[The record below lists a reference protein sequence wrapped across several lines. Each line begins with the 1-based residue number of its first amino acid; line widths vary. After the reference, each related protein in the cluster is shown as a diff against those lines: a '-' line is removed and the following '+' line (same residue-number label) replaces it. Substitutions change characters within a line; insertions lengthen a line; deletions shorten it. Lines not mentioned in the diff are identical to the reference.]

1 MSGLGNFKKQVL
13 EKKEAQTLQK
23 KVAEVKT
30 GPLVVVYEDPSKRK
44 KAKKPVPVSNKKS
57 KSSSEKE
64 VDQPP
69 EFDLIQAKHDIKKLA
84 ISALKKT
91 SKEEAQAQLAISL
104 GAMPRKAKCI
114 NYKELKAKQQK
125 DKAEMA
131 RRVASEEVFIQRVSG
146 MNKRVKSTKDK
157 NKVAGF
163 DSSFGKFRPG
173 LKKKLS
179 TNKPKK

>member
-1 MSGLGNFKKQVL
+1 M
-13 EKKEAQTLQK
+13 EAPS
-23 KVAEVKT
+23 

-44 KAKKPVPVSNKKS
+44 KVKKPAPVPNKKP
-57 KSSSEKE
+57 KLLDDQE

-69 EFDLIQAKHDIKKLA
+69 EFDLIKAKHDIKKLT
-84 ISALKKT
+84 ISALRTT

-104 GAMPRKAKCI
+104 GALPPKAKCI
-114 NYKELKAKQQK
+114 NYKELKANKQKEKQNLAK
-125 DKAEMA
+125 CK
-131 RRVASEEVFIQRVSG
+131 ASEEVFIQRVSG
-146 MNKRVKSTKDK
+146 MNQRVQSTKRDK

-179 TNKPKK
+179 TSKK